1 MIITLTRVMII
12 IIIISIT
19 KFSNL
24 IGYQRP
30 HLIRQFNRTVRVMP
44 ISNWTVRAITRAL
57 KWLLFTASK
66 KIILEFLVVLILKKE
81 PYISQILFYMTY
93 S

>member
-1 MIITLTRVMII
+1 MII

-66 KIILEFLVVLILKKE
+66 KILNIGISCFLILKKE
-81 PYISQILFYMTY
+81 PYISQILFYITY

>member
-1 MIITLTRVMII
+1 MII

-66 KIILEFLVVLILKKE
+66 KIILEFLVFLILKKE

>member
-1 MIITLTRVMII
+1 
-12 IIIISIT
+12 
-19 KFSNL
+19 
-24 IGYQRP
+24 
-30 HLIRQFNRTVRVMP
+30 MP

-66 KIILEFLVVLILKKE
+66 KIILEFLVFFILKKE